1 MAAHHL
7 KQGRTV
13 RSTAYPRDK
22 AIWTRFRRLLV
33 VLLLPLPAAAAD
45 TLFRVEYQM
54 IVAGLPVGVVTRT
67 LSREDGVYRFQSDA
81 HPTGLM
87 SSFVKKTFH
96 ETDRWRVVD
105 GHIRPL
111 GYRYYENTQGESSKT
126 DLIFDW
132 RHRAAW
138 DRARHLMCW
147 PLQDNSQDPASA
159 TFAIM
164 AAVARQATEIEIHS
178 IGGRIP
184 VIHHYR
190 VTGRG
195 KFGEGDNAIEV
206 VKIRQEGDARLT
218 LHAWLAPAQ
227 AWLPV
232 YLRQEVK
239 GGVDTSL
246 SLTRIEV
253 LDKEALL
260 RIWAE

>member
-1 MAAHHL
+1 MPP
-7 KQGRTV
+7 
-13 RSTAYPRDK
+13 TAYPTARR
-22 AIWTRFRRLLV
+22 IWTRLPVLPLFA
-33 VLLLPLPAAAAD
+33 LLLGPTLACAAD

-54 IVAGLPVGVVTRT
+54 AVAGIPVGVVTRT
-67 LSREDGVYRFQSDA
+67 LSREGGIYRFQSDA

-96 ETDRWRVVD
+96 ETDLWRVED

-111 GYRYYENTQGESSKT
+111 NYRYYENAKGEANKAE
-126 DLIFDW
+126 LVFDW
-132 RHRAAW
+132 GHRAAW
-138 DRARHLMCW
+138 DRVRHHMCW

-159 TFAIM
+159 SFAIM

-178 IGGRIP
+178 IGGSKP

-195 KFGEGDNAIEV
+195 KFGEKDPIEV

-218 LHAWLAPAQ
+218 LHAWLAPGQ

-232 YLRQEVK
+232 FIHQEVK
-239 GGVDTSL
+239 GGADTTL
-246 SLTRIEV
+246 TLTRIDE
-253 LDKEALL
+253 LDKGALL
-260 RIWAE
+260 RIWEE